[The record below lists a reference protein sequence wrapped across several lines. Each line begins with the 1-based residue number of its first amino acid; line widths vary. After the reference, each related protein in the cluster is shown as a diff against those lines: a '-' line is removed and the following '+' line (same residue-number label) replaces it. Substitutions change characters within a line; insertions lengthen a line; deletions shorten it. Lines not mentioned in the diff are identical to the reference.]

1 MKKWL
6 LLAALLTA
14 VAILSR
20 RPHPA
25 RDVAKLEPVQVVYV
39 YMDGAEI
46 SMETDTGAKGTG
58 ANLTEAAADMKA
70 KASGEIFL
78 DTAEFLILDPAV
90 PITEE
95 FHTLLR
101 PTCGVTFTITTPDL
115 QTASDY
121 LAIHEPSVTLAKFR
135 TR

>member
-25 RDVAKLEPVQVVYV
+25 RDVAKLEPVQTLYV
-39 YMDGAEI
+39 YINGTELSI
-46 SMETDTGAKGTG
+46 ETDTGAKGTG
-58 ANLTEAAADMKA
+58 KTLTEAAADMKA
-70 KASGEIFL
+70 NASGEIFL
-78 DTAEFLILDPAV
+78 DTAEFLLLHPAV

-101 PTCGVTFTITTPDL
+101 PTCKVTFTTATPDL
-115 QTASDY
+115 QAASAY
-121 LAIHEPSVTLAKFR
+121 LSVHTPPMTLSEVRAQ
-135 TR
+135 